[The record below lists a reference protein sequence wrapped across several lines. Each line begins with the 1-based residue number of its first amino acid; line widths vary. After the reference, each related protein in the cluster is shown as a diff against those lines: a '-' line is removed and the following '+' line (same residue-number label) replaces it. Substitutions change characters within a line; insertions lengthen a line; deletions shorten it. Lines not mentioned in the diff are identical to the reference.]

1 MQRRFRQRGPLPGY
15 AHDPP
20 RGVYI
25 FKQHVVGMGNGDQ
38 ETLVAHAELQLRFLG
53 VRDVGHAA
61 IEARRAALFHRK
73 AHTVQN
79 PPHFAGTRHDAVFAL
94 QRLRTAF
101 PHQSGKPIPVFRVH
115 DPKKH
120 VLEPVFQL
128 FTRIARK
135 LQASLVDIEHPEIIA
150 RTLYDAAR

>member
-1 MQRRFRQRGPLPGY
+1 MAFLLSSSMPISSIASCSDASVREAPSPAMQLE
-15 AHDPP
+15 PP

-73 AHTVQN
+73 AAYGAEST
-79 PPHFAGTRHDAVFAL
+79 AL
-94 QRLRTAF
+94 RRNA
-101 PHQSGKPIPVFRVH
+101 SRCGI
-115 DPKKH
+115 
-120 VLEPVFQL
+120 
-128 FTRIARK
+128 RIAAAPNRIP
-135 LQASLVDIEHPEIIA
+135 ASE
-150 RTLYDAAR
+150 R

>member
-101 PHQSGKPIPVFRVH
+101 PHQSGKP
-115 DPKKH
+115 
-120 VLEPVFQL
+120 EPVFQL